1 MCSRCRSR
9 LLILVAIAATGL
21 GLHDPAHSPSTQP
34 SSPGKRVLR
43 VAADPNNLPFS
54 NDRGEG
60 FENKLAELVA
70 RELGAEL
77 HYVWHAQRRG
87 FCRETL
93 KAGHADL
100 VIGLPSE
107 FELALTTKPY
117 YRSTYVFV
125 RRADDTK
132 TPRVSS
138 FDDEALRRVKVG
150 VQLIGDDGANTP
162 PAHSL
167 GRRGIIDNVRGFT
180 VYGDYRKPNPP
191 AQIVQAVADGEVDIA
206 VVWGPLAGFFAK
218 RQAGKLELTPVERG
232 DGPALPVTF
241 EISMGVAHKNKALRD
256 EVNGV
261 IARNRA
267 QIDKILEEYGVPR
280 VAAAP
285 PGEAPRRSDGE
296 DDEDDD

>member
-1 MCSRCRSR
+1 MGFSFGRAVGHGLNVRSPRRSR
-9 LLILVAIAATGL
+9 
-21 GLHDPAHSPSTQP
+21 Q
-34 SSPGKRVLR
+34 SSIH
-43 VAADPNNLPFS
+43 
-54 NDRGEG
+54 RGEG

-77 HYVWHAQRRG
+77 RYVWHAQRRG

-107 FELALTTKPY
+107 FELARTTNPY

-125 RRADDTK
+125 RRADDAN

-167 GRRGIIDNVRGFT
+167 GRRAHGASESRPTGSCST
-180 VYGDYRKPNPP
+180 PP
-191 AQIVQAVADGEVDIA
+191 
-206 VVWGPLAGFFAK
+206 
-218 RQAGKLELTPVERG
+218 T
-232 DGPALPVTF
+232 
-241 EISMGVAHKNKALRD
+241 
-256 EVNGV
+256 
-261 IARNRA
+261 
-267 QIDKILEEYGVPR
+267 
-280 VAAAP
+280 
-285 PGEAPRRSDGE
+285 APRTT
-296 DDEDDD
+296 